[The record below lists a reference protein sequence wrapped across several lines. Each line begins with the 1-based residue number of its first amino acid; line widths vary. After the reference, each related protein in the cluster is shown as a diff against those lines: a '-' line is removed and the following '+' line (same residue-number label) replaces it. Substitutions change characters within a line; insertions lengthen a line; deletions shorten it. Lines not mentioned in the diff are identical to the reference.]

1 MELIGFECIGG
12 GIPRWEGPACTA
24 ESVTRKAEGEVCICT
39 RNLAGTEG
47 EERAG
52 EEETT
57 GDFSFRNKCFV
68 ETFSLELPNL
78 TKAEKIVSQTSKL

>member
-24 ESVTRKAEGEVCICT
+24 QSVTRKAE
-39 RNLAGTEG
+39 
-47 EERAG
+47 G

-68 ETFSLELPNL
+68 ETDHLQTFPLELPNL
-78 TKAEKIVSQTSKL
+78 TKAEKIVPQTSML